1 MFHRGSDFHDLLAL
15 NQHLAGFDDFSSFNV
30 EQASRMQHD
39 RMRHRCRGLSNQ
51 VQAEQEWNES
61 DQEPRVLDHMGRDG
75 NTPN

>member
-1 MFHRGSDFHDLLAL
+1 
-15 NQHLAGFDDFSSFNV
+15 
-30 EQASRMQHD
+30 MQHD